1 MRVVAGRDFAWS
13 DNKQK
18 PANAIVNLAFVR
30 HFFPGK
36 NPLGGR
42 FGNRGPDGLGTPQ
55 NQIVGVVSD
64 AKYRSLREPVP
75 PTVYSPVVE
84 GFDGDFILHLRTR
97 GDPAAAIAP
106 VRETLRRLAPDLP
119 FVEVRTQRQEV
130 ETSLWQERLLA
141 WLSALFGGFAAVLA
155 GIGLYG
161 ALDFAVKAR
170 QREAGVRVA
179 LGASPLGV
187 VRLLSRETLLLV
199 AAGALSGIAVYA
211 VSARWIRQALYEVA
225 PSDPEALGSALFFI
239 AVVAWLAVASPLWRA
254 ARIDPASAL
263 RHE

>member
-1 MRVVAGRDFAWS
+1 
-13 DNKQK
+13 
-18 PANAIVNLAFVR
+18 
-30 HFFPGK
+30 
-36 NPLGGR
+36 
-42 FGNRGPDGLGTPQ
+42 LGTPQ

>member
-1 MRVVAGRDFAWS
+1 MP
-13 DNKQK
+13 QK
-18 PANAIVNLAFVR
+18 AIVDLAFVG
-30 HFFPGK
+30 HFFPGQ
-36 NPLGGR
+36 NALGRLFGAPGR
-42 FGNRGPDGLGTPQ
+42 DRLGAAQ

-84 GFDGDFILHLRTR
+84 GFDASFILHLRTR
-97 GDPAAAIAP
+97 SDPAAAIAP

-119 FVEVRTQRQEV
+119 FVEVRT
-130 ETSLWQERLLA
+130 LWQERLLA

-170 QREAGVRVA
+170 RREVGVRVA
-179 LGASPLGV
+179 LGASPLRV

-211 VSARWIRQALYEVA
+211 VAARWIRQALYDVV
-225 PSDPEALGSALFFI
+225 PSDPKALGSALFFI
-239 AVVAWLAVASPLWRA
+239 AVVAWLAIAFPLWRA
-254 ARIDPASAL
+254 ARVDPASAL
-263 RHE
+263 RQE